1 MATSYLLD
9 IAAIPGESQD
19 DNSAYNNKIEIDGW
33 NFGSTQTGM
42 SQTGTG
48 RVGGKVSVSD
58 FHFTKHADKSSPKL
72 MEYCAT
78 GQHIDQAVMI
88 ARRTGETAGDLTPYL
103 KITFTDLIVSSYG
116 TNGSNGDV
124 GLPAES
130 ISFNFCTV
138 NKEYIPQEKG
148 KTQGTLKS
156 GYNLKTSVAT

>member
-1 MATSYLLD
+1 MATSFLLD

-33 NFGSTQTGM
+33 NFGSSQTGM

-78 GQHIDQAVMI
+78 GQHIDKVLMT
-88 ARRTGETAGDLTPYL
+88 ARRTGEDAGDLTPYL
-103 KITFTDLIVSSYG
+103 KITLTDVIVSSYS

-130 ISFNFCTV
+130 ISFNFSQV
-138 NKEYIPQEKG
+138 DKEYVPQDKG

-156 GYNLKTSVAT
+156 GYNLKTSAAT